1 MFRSPYY
8 PSQSATTGNI
18 YVSDRDKD
26 PVICLMSD
34 GSTVYQYKDKDLK
47 LPCGV
52 CVDDDENIFA
62 CCSESNNRE
71 VKIFNL
77 YSNV

>member
-1 MFRSPYY
+1 
-8 PSQSATTGNI
+8 
-18 YVSDRDKD
+18 
-26 PVICLMSD
+26 MSD
-34 GSTVYQYKDKDLK
+34 GSIVYQYKDKDLK

-52 CVDDDENIFA
+52 CVDDEENIFA
-62 CCSESNNRE
+62 FCSESNNRE